1 MALKGNLR
9 DFPIANLLG
18 LIRSARK
25 TGTLI
30 VERAGQAAHLAF
42 QEGQLI
48 HATYARQVDLLDILE
63 GAGVLSREQATAVLP
78 SSTETSDKELA
89 LMLISAGVATQE
101 DILRTIRARTLDIA
115 CDVLTWPS
123 GEFRFEDGE
132 RLSEGFITTL
142 LDTQEVMAEAQ
153 RRQEEAKRSRVP
165 LPDLQARFRIVPTPP
180 QPQPTLPPEAWRLL
194 PFVDPRNT
202 VQQIAQAAHLDEAQA
217 QRILR
222 DLVQAGVIEPQP

>member
-30 VERAGQAAHLAF
+30 VERAGQAARLAF
-42 QEGQLI
+42 REGQLV
-48 HATYARQVDLLDILE
+48 HATYAGQPDLLDILE
-63 GAGVLSREQATAVLP
+63 GAGILSREQAAAVLP
-78 SSTETSDKELA
+78 GSTETSDKELA

-101 DILRTIRARTLDIA
+101 DILRTMRARTLDIA
-115 CDVLTWPS
+115 CDVFAWPS

-132 RLSEGFITTL
+132 MPSEGHITTL
-142 LDTQEVMAEAQ
+142 LDMQEVIAEAQ
-153 RRQEEAKRSRVP
+153 RRQEEARRSQAP
-165 LPDLQARFRIVPTPP
+165 LPGPQARFRIAPTPP
-180 QPQPTLPPEAWRLL
+180 QSQPTLSAEAWQLL

-222 DLVQAGVIEPQP
+222 DLVQAGIIEPEP

>member
-25 TGTLI
+25 TGTLT
-30 VERAGQAAHLAF
+30 VERAGQAARLAF

-48 HATYARQVDLLDILE
+48 HAAYTGQDDFLGVLE
-63 GAGVLSREQATAVLP
+63 GAGVLSREQALAVLP
-78 SSTETSDKELA
+78 GSPEAGDKELA
-89 LMLISAGVATQE
+89 LMLISAGLATQE
-101 DILRTIRARTLDIA
+101 VILRTVRAHTLDIA
-115 CDVLTWPS
+115 CEVLAWLS

-132 RLSEGFITTL
+132 LPSEGQITTL
-142 LDTQEVMAEAQ
+142 LDMQEVMAEAQ
-153 RRQEEAKRSRVP
+153 RRQEEARRAQAP
-165 LPDLQARFRIVPTPP
+165 LPDPQARFRIAPVPP
-180 QPQPTLPPEAWRLL
+180 QPQPTLPAEAWRLL

-202 VQQIAQAAHLDEAQA
+202 VRQIAQAAHVDEAQA

-222 DLVQAGVIEPQP
+222 DLHRAGVIEPEP